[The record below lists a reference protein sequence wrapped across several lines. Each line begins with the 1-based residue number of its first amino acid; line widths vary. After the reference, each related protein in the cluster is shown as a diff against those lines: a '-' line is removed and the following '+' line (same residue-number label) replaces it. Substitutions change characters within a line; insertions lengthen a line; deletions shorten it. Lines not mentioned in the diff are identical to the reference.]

1 MSDRISN
8 LKLDWVAGDGGP
20 LIVMEEALL
29 DFWEGSDAPSD
40 GREVIAEFRWG
51 LDVATDYDKA
61 CDVNDF
67 AGVIEMNGGH
77 AFVLSTNG
85 DAMATWLPNFEGF
98 AGAFVE
104 WGYAD
109 DERDLVEEASCLIKE
124 SAFLETHEFNVHS
137 SPCVLCVA
145 AERGRED
152 TYPRQS
158 FDLIPGK
165 YLVRSGVRTT
175 EQTSVVCHAFH
186 LEGQS
191 L

>member
-1 MSDRISN
+1 M
-8 LKLDWVAGDGGP
+8 
-20 LIVMEEALL
+20 MEEAIL
-29 DFWEGSDAPSD
+29 DFWEGSDEPSG
-40 GREVIAEFRWG
+40 GRVVNAESRWG

-67 AGVIEMNGGH
+67 AGVIEVDRGR

-109 DERDLVEEASCLIKE
+109 NERDLVEEASCLIRE
-124 SAFLETHEFNVHS
+124 SAFSETHEFNIHS
-137 SPCVLCVA
+137 GPCVLFVA

-152 TYPRQS
+152 IYPRQT
-158 FDLIPGK
+158 FDLTPGK
-165 YLVRSGVRTT
+165 YVVRTGVRTT
-175 EQTSVVCHAFH
+175 EQTSVVCHVFH